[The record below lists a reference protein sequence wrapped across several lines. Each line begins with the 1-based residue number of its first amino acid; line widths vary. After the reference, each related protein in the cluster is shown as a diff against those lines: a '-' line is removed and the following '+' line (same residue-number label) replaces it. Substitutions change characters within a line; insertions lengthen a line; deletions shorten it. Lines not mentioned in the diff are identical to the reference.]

1 VGLRGT
7 KNRCAAFWAYGLNGS
22 LFMRVFFGMILG
34 AMLTL
39 GLAFVHD
46 NWRSDP
52 TTATTTTTG
61 SASPTTAHRN
71 MVNWDVVDD
80 NWRAFRQRMQA
91 TWAALSQ
98 KVSG

>member
-1 VGLRGT
+1 
-7 KNRCAAFWAYGLNGS
+7 
-22 LFMRVFFGMILG
+22 MRVFFGMILG

-39 GLAFVHD
+39 SFAFVHD

-52 TTATTTTTG
+52 TTATTTTTTTG
-61 SASPTTAHRN
+61 SASSATAHRN